1 MVKATAQGV
10 TTRLKIHQ
18 AFKSAKAAKSIN
30 FPPSRHEFYL
40 NYLLI
45 F

>member
-18 AFKSAKAAKSIN
+18 ALKSAKAAKSRN
-30 FPPSRHEFYL
+30 LSPARHEFYF

>member
-1 MVKATAQGV
+1 MAKATAQGV
-10 TTRLKIHQ
+10 NTRLKTHQ
-18 AFKSAKAAKSIN
+18 ALKSAKAAKSRN
-30 FPPSRHEFYL
+30 LPPARYEFYF